1 MAKLSVRQQLER
13 IINNNTHHTIGD
25 LSKAFG
31 EKSFAFL
38 FLILMVL
45 PALPLPTGGIT
56 YVLET
61 IVIILAAQLLV
72 GRQNLWL
79 PRLLK
84 EKRLPMS
91 LRKGMLSQVNEKL
104 VWIERHSKRRA
115 PHFVSSKLAIQFNA
129 FIIIIMSLLAII
141 APPFTGLD
149 TLPSLSI
156 VFISLAIILD
166 DFYLLIVGYITGL
179 IGGGIIAFL
188 GMGFI
193 HLVSN
198 YILH

>member
-1 MAKLSVRQQLER
+1 MIKLSVRQQLEK
-13 IINNNTHHTIGD
+13 IIKDDTQHTIGD

-38 FLILMVL
+38 FLILMIL

-56 YVLET
+56 HVLEV

-79 PRLLK
+79 PRSLK
-84 EKRLPMS
+84 EKSLPMS
-91 LRKGMLSQVNEKL
+91 LRKGMLSQVNKKL
-104 VWIERHSKRRA
+104 IWIERHSKRRA
-115 PHFVSSKLAIQFNA
+115 PHLVSSKLAIQFNA

-166 DFYLLIVGYITGL
+166 DFYLLIVGYIAGLVGGGL
-179 IGGGIIAFL
+179 IAVL
-188 GMGFI
+188 GLGFI